1 MFGALGSVAGALAG
15 PLVTGGLQALG
26 GYFQGEAAQASA
38 KQQMKFQREMSNT
51 SFQRGMRDLEKAG
64 LNPILAAKIGG
75 ASTPQGAGY
84 QVPNIGEAFAS
95 GAHSAGSLR
104 QMLAGTEKTKE
115 ETKNVPKTGDL
126 LAQQMRTAQAQA
138 EALHAQARNYNFN
151 SAKSQ
156 AETENIEK
164 TNKIMEQAV
173 ASSKIEAE
181 IDQTTFGKVM
191 RYLNRLNPFGNSAK
205 GIIRR

>member
-1 MFGALGSVAGALAG
+1 MFGSLGSVLGAVAG
-15 PLVTGGLQALG
+15 PLITGGLSAFGAYQ
-26 GYFQGEAAQASA
+26 QGEASKSSA
-38 KQQMKFQREMSNT
+38 KKQMQFQKKMSNT
-51 SFQRGMRDLEKAG
+51 SFQRGMEDLRKAG
-64 LNPILAAKIGG
+64 LNPILAAKVGG

-104 QMLAGTEKTKE
+104 QMLAGTDKTRA
-115 ETKNVPKTGDL
+115 ETKNVPKAGDL
-126 LAQQMRTAQAQA
+126 LSQQMRTAQAQA

-151 SAKSQ
+151 SAKLQ
-156 AETENIEK
+156 AETENVEK

-181 IDQTTFGKVM
+181 IDQTQFGKVM

-205 GIIRR
+205 GLIRR

>member
-1 MFGALGSVAGALAG
+1 MFGSLGSVLGAVAG
-15 PLVTGGLQALG
+15 PLITGGLSAFGAYQ
-26 GYFQGEAAQASA
+26 QGEASKSSA
-38 KQQMKFQREMSNT
+38 KKQMQFQKKMSNT
-51 SFQRGMRDLEKAG
+51 SFQRGMEDLRKAG
-64 LNPILAAKIGG
+64 LNPILAAKVGG

-104 QMLAGTEKTKE
+104 QMLAGTDKTRA
-115 ETKNVPKTGDL
+115 ETKNVPKAGDL
-126 LAQQMRTAQAQA
+126 LSQQMRTAQAQA
-138 EALHAQARNYNFN
+138 DYNFN
-151 SAKSQ
+151 SAKLQ
-156 AETENIEK
+156 AETENVEK

-181 IDQTTFGKVM
+181 IDQTQFGKVM

-205 GIIRR
+205 GLIRR